1 MTVTVRRDIV
11 AQSSGINERKR
22 KTSSSEIDF
31 KNIRPCSLEELPPPF
46 KLKRR

>member
-11 AQSSGINERKR
+11 AQSSGNERKR